1 MVPAA
6 IVTAMARK
14 QAVGLVLDWL
24 LVSNAEPMTAA
35 TLMVAHCS
43 EKMEYRARL
52 TAAGNLFG
60 PIVEEAH
67 LAWLAI
73 VRDFHVADE
82 EIEFRLRGGQPET
95 LTDLTLVALWD
106 RKEELAA
113 AITANEVAFPH
124 IDRSIR
130 TFAAWRRQ

>member
-1 MVPAA
+1 M
-6 IVTAMARK
+6 
-14 QAVGLVLDWL
+14 
-24 LVSNAEPMTAA
+24 
-35 TLMVAHCS
+35 
-43 EKMEYRARL
+43 
-52 TAAGNLFG
+52 
-60 PIVEEAH
+60 
-67 LAWLAI
+67 
-73 VRDFHVADE
+73 RDFHVADE

>member
-6 IVTAMARK
+6 SVTAMARK

-24 LVSNAEPMTAA
+24 LVSNVEPMTAA

-52 TAAGNLFG
+52 NAVGNVFG

-67 LAWLAI
+67 LARMAI
-73 VRDFHVADE
+73 VRDFRVADE
-82 EIEFRLRGGQPET
+82 EIEFRLSGQPET

-113 AITANEVAFPH
+113 ALTVNEVAFPH